1 MAAAWQTITAWACL
15 LLAAV
20 VVHVA
25 LGEVV
30 LTVLLIVFTTVA
42 FTGRK
47 GPQQIN
53 GRSNAEDIDIEVQH
67 PDEDEPTANP
77 LNAAQNDAFEETPKL
92 RPLRSPSAELRR
104 SAPAEAAPVAV
115 ATRLPFLDNV
125 KVFLTALVVLHH
137 CACAFGACGEG
148 SWYLIVKGGGG
159 PRAFRLCVKTFVT
172 LNQAFF
178 MSCFFF
184 ISAYFVPSSYAKGWP
199 TFQANKR
206 RRLLVPALAVLL
218 VVSPLTT
225 LVAGNLTYAP
235 SPGVG
240 WYLWWLLL
248 FDVVYVSFQTAPPVD
263 EALAEALTGADAPP
277 RGPPLLLSTVF
288 RIGAGIGICG
298 FALLP
303 FLVLTKGS
311 FASMPVSIGSVTCD
325 FLMFY
330 LGLEAKKQGWLERPL
345 AEQLDVHPL
354 ALLTFV
360 VVEAAGIA
368 VASLDV
374 DKLGLL
380 LVLLAGIFCLDMSL
394 LTLLVFQRWANVETR
409 ATRFLARG
417 AFGVYL
423 LHPLVV
429 TAATRVYLQL
439 AGDGVNYPVGF
450 GLVAV
455 VSLLVVWPLAYS
467 LAQLPGLRAVL

>member
-1 MAAAWQTITAWACL
+1 MSKPFRIYLPPSRHGTTGRGLPSPPGRLHASHEGTSASRHASLDPRPFSAIRAGLIGAEKPAAAASGPYARGCGEGAACGC
-15 LLAAV
+15 AGRRPKATG
-20 VVHVA
+20 HVDS
-25 LGEVV
+25 LGC
-30 LTVLLIVFTTVA
+30 
-42 FTGRK
+42 R
-47 GPQQIN
+47 
-53 GRSNAEDIDIEVQH
+53 RS
-67 PDEDEPTANP
+67 T
-77 LNAAQNDAFEETPKL
+77 
-92 RPLRSPSAELRR
+92 SPSA
-104 SAPAEAAPVAV
+104 
-115 ATRLPFLDNV
+115 
-125 KVFLTALVVLHH
+125 
-137 CACAFGACGEG
+137 FGSCGEG

-172 LNQAFF
+172 WNQAYF
-178 MSCFFF
+178 MSLFFF
-184 ISAYFVPSSYAKGWP
+184 VSACAEIKFRAPHAIDAVVSTQISAYFVPSSYAKGWP

-225 LVAGNLTYAP
+225 LVAGNLVYAP

-248 FDVVYVSFQTAPPVD
+248 FNVVYVSFQPAPPVD
-263 EALAEALTGADAPP
+263 EALAEALTGADAPTAA
-277 RGPPLLLSTVF
+277 RGPPPPLLLSTVF
-288 RIGAGIGICG
+288 RVGAGIGICG

-311 FASMPVSIGSVTCD
+311 FASMPVSLGSVTCD

-330 LGLEAKKQGWLERPL
+330 LGLRAKAGGWLERPL
-345 AEQLDVHPL
+345 TEQLDVHPL
-354 ALLTFV
+354 VLLTFV
-360 VVEAAGIA
+360 VVEAAGMA

-374 DKLGLL
+374 DKFGLV
-380 LVLLAGIFCLDMSL
+380 LVLLAGMFCLDMSL
-394 LTLLVFQRWANVETR
+394 LTLLVFQRWGNVETR

-429 TAATRVYLQL
+429 TAATRVYLKL

-450 GLVAV
+450 GVVAV

>member
-1 MAAAWQTITAWACL
+1 M
-15 LLAAV
+15 LAAV
-20 VVHVA
+20 ILHIA
-25 LGEVV
+25 LGEVI
-30 LTVLLIVFTTVA
+30 LSVLLILSMSVA
-42 FTGRK
+42 FTYRK
-47 GPQQIN
+47 KQLDD
-53 GRSNAEDIDIEVQH
+53 GRSAEDVDIE
-67 PDEDEPTANP
+67 DNDSTANP
-77 LNAAQNDAFEETPKL
+77 LNSEGT
-92 RPLRSPSAELRR
+92 PSAELRP
-104 SAPAEAAPVAV
+104 SVPAEAAPVA
-115 ATRLPFLDNV
+115 AAARLPFLDNV

-159 PRAFRLCVKTFVT
+159 PRAFRFCVKTFVT
-172 LNQAFF
+172 WNQAYF
-178 MSCFFF
+178 MSLFFF

-206 RRLLVPALAVLL
+206 RRLLVPALAVLM

-248 FDVVYVSFQTAPPVD
+248 FDIVYVSFQTTPPVD
-263 EALAEALTGADAPP
+263 EALVEALTGADAPTAA
-277 RGPPLLLSTVF
+277 RGPHLLLSTVF
-288 RIGAGIGICG
+288 RIGAGLGICG
-298 FALLP
+298 LALLP

-345 AEQLDVHPL
+345 TEQIDVHPL
-354 ALLTFV
+354 VLLIFV

-374 DKLGLL
+374 DKFGLA
-380 LVLLAGIFCLDMSL
+380 LVLLAGMFCLDMSL
-394 LTLLVFQRWANVETR
+394 LTLLVFQRRGNVETR

-429 TAATRVYLQL
+429 TAATRVYLHL

-450 GLVAV
+450 GIVAV
-455 VSLLVVWPLAYS
+455 VSLAVVWPLAYS